1 MAEANESRA
10 SSPFHPGE
18 IAAQE
23 RFGVRERMEEQG
35 KRVIRD
41 YLPEQH
47 QQFFGQLPFIV
58 AGTVDAH
65 GCPWASILTGN
76 PGFLSTP
83 NERTLRVAASPLIG
97 DPIRNKLEEGALIGL
112 LGIELHTRRRNR
124 MNGTVIARNPDSFDV
139 QVGQSFGNCPKYIQ
153 ARDYELIQRS
163 APVNSHRLS
172 QLDPAAQK
180 LIANADTFFIASAYL
195 DENAGTTHGV
205 DVSHRG
211 GKPGFVRIDNAGT
224 LTVPDFS
231 GNLHFNTIGNLIL
244 NPKAGLLF
252 VDFDRGDLLYLS
264 SEAEVI
270 WEGEEISAFSGAE
283 RLLRFHIKEGI
294 YVEGSLPLHW
304 SSPEISPFLA
314 STGSWETA

>member
-1 MAEANESRA
+1 MAEANGSLS

-18 IAAQE
+18 VAAQE

-41 YLPEQH
+41 YLLEQH
-47 QQFFGQLPFIV
+47 RQFFDQLPFIV

-65 GCPWASILTGN
+65 GYPWASILTGN

-83 NERTLRVAASPLIG
+83 NERTLRVSASPLIG
-97 DPIRNKLEEGALIGL
+97 DPIRNNLEEGASIGL

-124 MNGTVIARNPDSFDV
+124 MNGTVIAMNPDSFNV

-153 ARDYELIQRS
+153 ARNYEPIQRS
-163 APVNSHRLS
+163 TPVNSHRLS
-172 QLDPAAQK
+172 QLDSAARK
-180 LIANADTFFIASAYL
+180 LIAAADTFFIATAYL
-195 DENAGTTHGV
+195 DENAGTIQGV

-211 GKPGFVRIDNAGT
+211 GKPGFVHIDNKDT

-231 GNLHFNTIGNLIL
+231 GNLHFNTVGNLIL

-252 VDFDRGDLLYLS
+252 VDFDRGDLLYLT

-270 WEGEEISAFSGAE
+270 WEGEAVSAFEGAE
-283 RLLRFHIKEGI
+283 RLLRFRIQEGV
-294 YVEGSLPLHW
+294 YVESSLPLHW

-314 STGSWETA
+314 NTGSWETA

>member
-1 MAEANESRA
+1 MAETSGF
-10 SSPFHPGE
+10 SSFSPFHAGE

-23 RFGVRERMEEQG
+23 RLGVRERMEEQG
-35 KRVIRD
+35 QRVIRD
-41 YLPEQH
+41 FMPEQH
-47 QQFFGQLPFIV
+47 RQFFGHLPFLL
-58 AGTVDAH
+58 AGTVDAQ
-65 GCPWASILTGN
+65 GQPWASILTGN

-83 NERTLRVAASPLIG
+83 NEHTLRVAASPLVG
-97 DPIRNKLEEGALIGL
+97 DPISNNLKEGALIGL

-124 MNGTVIARNPDSFDV
+124 MNGSVIAANPYSFDV

-153 ARDYELIQRS
+153 ARDYEPIQRS
-163 APVNSHRLS
+163 TPVKFHQLS
-172 QLDPAAQK
+172 QLDSAAHR
-180 LIANADTFFIASAYL
+180 LIADADTFFIASAYL
-195 DENAGTTHGV
+195 DKNAGATQGV

-211 GKPGFVRIDNAGT
+211 GKPGFVGIDDENT

-252 VDFDRGDLLYLS
+252 IDFERGDLLYLS

-270 WEGEEISAFSGAE
+270 WEGEEVKAFDGAE
-283 RLLRFHIKEGI
+283 RLLRFRVHDGV
-294 YVEGSLPLHW
+294 YVESSLPLHW

-314 STGSWETA
+314 STGSLETA

>member
-1 MAEANESRA
+1 MAETGWSR
-10 SSPFHPGE
+10 SLSPFHPGE

-23 RFGVRERMEEQG
+23 RFGVRERMAEQG
-35 KRVIRD
+35 KRVIRN
-41 YLPEQH
+41 YLNEQH
-47 QQFFGQLPFIV
+47 RQFFHQLPFII
-58 AGTVDAH
+58 AGTVDAQ

-83 NERTLRVAASPLIG
+83 NERTLRVAASPLAG
-97 DPIRNKLEEGALIGL
+97 DPIRNHLEEGAPIGL

-124 MNGTVIARNPDSFDV
+124 MNGTIVAPDLQGFDV

-153 ARDYELIQRS
+153 ARDYAPIERS
-163 APVNSHRLS
+163 TSVKMQRLS
-172 QLDPAAQK
+172 QLDTPTHR
-180 LIANADTFFIASAYL
+180 LISTADTFFIASAYL
-195 DENAGTTHGV
+195 EESAGAAQGV

-211 GKPGFVRIDNAGT
+211 GKPGFVRIDDADT

-231 GNLHFNTIGNLIL
+231 GNLHFNTVGNLML

-252 VDFDRGDLLYLS
+252 VDFERGDLLYLS
-264 SEAEVI
+264 GEAEVI
-270 WEGEEISAFSGAE
+270 WEGEEVRAFDEAE

-314 STGSWETA
+314 NTGSWETA

>member
-1 MAEANESRA
+1 MSQANESH
-10 SSPFHPGE
+10 SISPFHPGE
-18 IAAQE
+18 MAAQE

-35 KRVIRD
+35 QRVIRN
-41 YLPEQH
+41 YMVEQH
-47 QQFFGQLPFIV
+47 RQFFGQLPFIV
-58 AGTVDAH
+58 AGTVDAQ
-65 GCPWASILTGN
+65 GQPWASILTGN

-83 NERTLRVAASPLIG
+83 NEHTLRVTTSLLVG
-97 DPIRNKLEEGALIGL
+97 DPIRNNLEEGAPIGL

-124 MNGTVIARNPDSFDV
+124 MNGTIIVPSTEGFGV

-153 ARDYELIQRS
+153 ARNYEPIQRS
-163 APVNSHRLS
+163 VPVKSHRLS
-172 QLDPAAQK
+172 RLDPAAHR
-180 LIANADTFFIASAYL
+180 LISSADTFFIASAYL
-195 DENAGTTHGV
+195 DENAGMAQGV

-211 GKPGFVRIDNAGT
+211 GKPGFVRINNADT
-224 LTVPDFS
+224 LTIPDFS

-270 WEGEEISAFSGAE
+270 WEGEEVGAFEGAE
-283 RLLRFHIKEGI
+283 RLLRFRIQEGV
-294 YVEGSLPLHW
+294 YVESSLPLHW

-314 STGSWETA
+314 NTGSWATA